1 MIVYATLSMSAVM
14 GFGPLEEKE
23 ATNGASVSL
32 TSSLLKMVA
41 LGFLHA
47 QNNEHLTIA
56 SWEMRNEQEWEVKTP
71 SCVDV
76 SINFTTIS

>member
-47 QNNEHLTIA
+47 QNNEHL
-56 SWEMRNEQEWEVKTP
+56 P
-71 SCVDV
+71 
-76 SINFTTIS
+76 